1 MPDVAASFRPR
12 LGASGA
18 FIDNL
23 APHTIREEFIGGT
36 SERIFTTDQQ
46 ANIGENGWNFVDNG
60 VGGGEISTQ
69 ASTAEMLGW
78 YKLRA
83 EAASIV
89 GCYLGARLTPA
100 SAPVVQGAVL
110 VDQIGFWEWRGTF
123 NGPDISNPD
132 DGATR
137 FGVGQ
142 DVLAD
147 ELGTDALY
155 FAVAPAVSEFI
166 LTCSRAG
173 GVSTIRETTIRW
185 VLGQVYDL
193 RCVRVSATRF
203 EYFIDG
209 TLRSEH
215 DTADG
220 TIVPAPGTPLG
231 FMSQAVGGAGLL
243 AELGMDRFT
252 FDRAA

>member
-1 MPDVAASFRPR
+1 MPDVAATFRPR
-12 LGASGA
+12 LSGSGA

-23 APHTIREEFIGGT
+23 TPVTLREEFIGGT
-36 SERIFTTDQQ
+36 SEILFTTDEQ
-46 ANIGENGWNFVDNG
+46 ANIGENGWSFVDNG
-60 VGGGEISTQ
+60 IAGGELAIQ

-83 EAASIV
+83 EAASITGV
-89 GCYLGARLTPA
+89 YLGARLTPA

-110 VDQIGFWEWRGTF
+110 VDQIGYWEWRGTF
-123 NGPDISNPD
+123 NGPAITNPD

-142 DVLAD
+142 NVLVD
-147 ELGTDALY
+147 ELGSDALY
-155 FAVAPAVSEFI
+155 FGVAPAVSEFI

-185 VLGQVYDL
+185 VAEQVYDL

-231 FMSQAVGGAGLL
+231 FMAQSVGGAGLL
-243 AELGMDRFT
+243 AELGLDRFT
-252 FDRAA
+252 FQRA